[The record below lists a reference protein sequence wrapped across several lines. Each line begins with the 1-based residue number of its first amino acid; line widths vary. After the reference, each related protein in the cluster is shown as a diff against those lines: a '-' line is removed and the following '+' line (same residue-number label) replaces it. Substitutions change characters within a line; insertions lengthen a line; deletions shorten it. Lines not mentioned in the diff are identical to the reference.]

1 MSKLFVELYRDEDV
15 DVLIAELLRSRGFT
29 VTTTVEAGNRS
40 NDDEDQ
46 LRAAASMGA
55 AIVTHN
61 RVHFEELAKEWFVAG
76 RPHDGIVVAVRRPA
90 PEIARRL
97 LVILDQVTADEMQ
110 NQLRYI

>member
-1 MSKLFVELYRDEDV
+1 MSKLFVELYLDEDV
-15 DVLIAELLRSRGFT
+15 DVLIADLLRSREFT

-40 NDDEDQ
+40 SEDADQ
-46 LRAAASMGA
+46 LRAATAMGA

-76 RPHDGIVVAVRRPA
+76 QSHDGIVIAVRRPA
-90 PEIARRL
+90 REIARRL